1 MPFSINRRR
10 SASFLCSGFSLPL
23 SSCGRRSKT
32 IKYGNFSDPNRHTV
46 SSIQYPETRTGPHIM
61 HICVHIDVVP
71 VAATSVC
78 HITPYPP
85 PYIYRYSPPFR
96 GGSRKKMGW
105 LGWHTDNYFRLR
117 ISVRWGGNISIVE
130 LTCNFSCTLVVA
142 GGPDWGGKI
151 SCYTFIIFPPL
162 YFFVHFYTLMMSE

>member
-1 MPFSINRRR
+1 MHFAERPQKYVMPVHSTFPQFRPQKKNKAKRHRPFDFYMPFSINRRR

-117 ISVRWGGNISIVE
+117 ISVR
-130 LTCNFSCTLVVA
+130 
-142 GGPDWGGKI
+142 
-151 SCYTFIIFPPL
+151 
-162 YFFVHFYTLMMSE
+162 